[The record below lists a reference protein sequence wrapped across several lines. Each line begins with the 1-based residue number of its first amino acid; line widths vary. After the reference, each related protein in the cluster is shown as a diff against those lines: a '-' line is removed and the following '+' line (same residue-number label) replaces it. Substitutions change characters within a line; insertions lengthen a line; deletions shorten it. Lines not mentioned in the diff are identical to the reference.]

1 MEDNKQGNQDVI
13 QINVSSANAEDVTF
27 KIKKT
32 TKFEKLF
39 KTYKQ
44 KYNLMDH
51 SNVRFVF
58 NGETINN
65 D

>member
-1 MEDNKQGNQDVI
+1 MI

-44 KYNLMDH
+44 KYNLVDQN
-51 SNVRFVF
+51 NVRFVY